1 MLLLILPEESMA
13 GSSSIAKLPI
23 NHRVGSA
30 VAFNG
35 IARPIAHL
43 ISVAVSSAFM
53 VPIGELHADTR
64 RTASIALARQSAM
77 YLAHVAFRMNFTEA
91 GRAFG
96 RARTTAARACST
108 IEERREE
115 PTLDAMLA
123 DLEHAL
129 RRDAAPRAAS

>member
-1 MLLLILPEESMA
+1 MA
-13 GSSSIAKLPI
+13 ELSTLAKVPTAQPGGGLFVLNGS
-23 NHRVGSA
+23 
-30 VAFNG
+30 
-35 IARPIAHL
+35 ARPIAHL

-64 RTASIALARQSAM
+64 RTASIVLARQSAM
-77 YLAHVAFRMNFTEA
+77 YLAHVAFRMNFTDA

-96 RARTTAARACST
+96 RVRTTAARACST
-108 IEERREE
+108 IEARREE

-129 RRDAAPRAAS
+129 RRDAAPRVAS